1 MIDARVQIK
10 ELLESIEHDGLTVK
24 MNYPKSISDVPLI
37 TFFQIGNTGTGMH
50 SVVDNL
56 SFQVDV
62 WTGNFEECIDVMMK
76 ADEKMTGLGFNRD
89 YESPD
94 SDSYDASGYYRKILR
109 YSSKVDTRTNRL
121 IS

>member
-76 ADEKMTGLGFNRD
+76 ADDKMTDLGFNRD

-94 SDSYDASGYYRKILR
+94 GDSYDASEYYRKTLR